1 MFFYLNGR
9 LGVESSRKPFT
20 LMKFL
25 LKKFQVTKD
34 NSQEVERFIFLITIE
49 KILDKMKDPTYFRRN
64 YVEFKKLEYLIDM
77 FLKGSISRPD
87 LVNWDRF
94 DPLLPSEEA
103 TFGYLNQM
111 ILNLDKVF
119 TKKVLPR
126 SVRTKSVKTR
136 YIGVGYKDK
145 GNLRISSFDGSPSWQ
160 EVSMQEG
167 KDESW
172 NSDVHLL
179 RYRYS
184 VKLSNSSD
192 SRCYGLSLVYR

>member
-1 MFFYLNGR
+1 
-9 LGVESSRKPFT
+9 
-20 LMKFL
+20 MKFL